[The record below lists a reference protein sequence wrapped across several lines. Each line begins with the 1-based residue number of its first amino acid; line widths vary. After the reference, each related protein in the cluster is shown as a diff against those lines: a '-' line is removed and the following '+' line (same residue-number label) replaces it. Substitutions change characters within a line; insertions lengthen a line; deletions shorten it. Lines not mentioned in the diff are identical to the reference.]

1 MMGQWAEQIKRY
13 ATFATGL
20 LECICFAGIIFGWAS
35 LVFVLKADRY
45 FLDLCT
51 PVNGTGNSSSVEGCT
66 AQDERFSLIFTIASF
81 FNNFMTLPNGFL
93 YDRFGTTVIR
103 AVGITLY
110 MLAMLLIAFSSAD
123 AAFLLFPALCCV
135 SVGGIILLMTNIQVG
150 NLFGSKRS
158 TIITLYNGAFDSSS
172 AIFLLVKI
180 LYEHGLTIK
189 SMFLFMASCSVLHIL
204 RTIFLLPRKHIPYPL
219 PENYTY
225 GVTCGVTGSLALK
238 QGEGGGPKQVNAGPR
253 NGSEGQNANSI
264 PREEDDTQKA
274 LLEDGKVVVKDSGR
288 LDNEPS
294 FRSCIFSSL
303 FFWHLVWLSVMQL
316 RHYLFIGTLNPML
329 THLANND
336 PGKVSTFTN
345 AFAFT
350 QLCGILCAP
359 WNGMIMDRHK
369 HKRAKKDGTPQN
381 DQDSDHF
388 SDLRASIMS
397 LAITALQC
405 ILFSLCAAIPVLEVQ
420 YASFIFQVLN
430 RSFLYG
436 GNAAFIAIT
445 FPIQHFGKIYGMVMS
460 LSALIS
466 LLQYPCFALI
476 KGPLLGDPLYVNIG
490 LLIFILLAFVH
501 PVNVYLHCRRKVKS
515 DVGALE
521 PKETQ
526 DDIQDN
532 RC

>member
-135 SVGGIILLMTNIQVG
+135 SVGGIILLMTNIQVKS
-150 NLFGSKRS
+150 L
-158 TIITLYNGAFDSSS
+158 
-172 AIFLLVKI
+172 KI

-225 GVTCGVTGSLALK
+225 G
-238 QGEGGGPKQVNAGPR
+238 AGPR

-381 DQDSDHF
+381 DRN
-388 SDLRASIMS
+388 LRASIMS